1 MARIRGE
8 LKWDRARN
16 LGWAIAENGA
26 VFYVARAVVPTI
38 AKQPLAGGKPRQL
51 TNFSSGRIFDFNWSS
66 DHQRLLLTRGD
77 VTSDVVLLRSLR

>member
-16 LGWAIAENGA
+16 LGWAIAENG

-66 DHQRLLLTRGD
+66 DQRLLLTRGD